1 MPSLLLLFLQKLFF
15 LQSPCDPFR
24 DLPPF
29 CPPQPYLPP
38 STMSHIQGLP
48 VCSNPITP
56 LYIFPV
62 HAGTS
67 PNFLT
72 LPFLLLYDPH
82 TWSHCECHHCQEQLL
97 LEITKLRNSPFQL
110 QILILVLKPNF
121 QRHHSCQ
128 SLGPSLT
135 FYLSPFLPVSKLSQ
149 R

>member
-1 MPSLLLLFLQKLFF
+1 MFVTSRALLNVHHPDTPSPLPPSHPATFNLFSIVKSLLLCL
-15 LQSPCDPFR
+15 
-24 DLPPF
+24 
-29 CPPQPYLPP
+29 
-38 STMSHIQGLP
+38 
-48 VCSNPITP
+48 P